1 MIAALK
7 RAVRR
12 TGSSLLRATS
22 HGARPIPP
30 AHWGLG
36 YDAAGELAA
45 DGVPLRALLDRWGSP
60 LHVVLGERLVE
71 HAEAVRD
78 GGCELFYSCKTN
90 PVAGVLGLLRETRA
104 GIEVISPYELWLAL
118 RCGFRPD
125 EIIYNGPARTEASL
139 REAVELGILAIN
151 VNHRAEIPL
160 LARIARET
168 GRRPRVGVRVVVPGG
183 WTGQFGVPVAGGGAL
198 AAYREALDT
207 GVLDVVAIHAHRG
220 HLIRSAAELTAFAD
234 AVLDFAAELHRAL
247 GLALELFDFGGSLA
261 VPSVAG
267 LRARDQRLNRTFGVP
282 LPAPDPDTTLSL
294 GDYARTLAERTHTWA
309 RSLGLP
315 APRVIV
321 EAGRA
326 VTSDAQLLLASV
338 VTLTRPADRTFA
350 VLDAG
355 INLAE
360 PVPHEYHQLFP
371 LRRGEPEET
380 YALAGPICSP
390 ADILYP
396 SVALPRLHPGDAV
409 AIMDSGAYFVP
420 FSTPFSFPRPAI
432 VLLRD
437 GRDTL
442 LRRAERF
449 DDLAA
454 LDLEPTVEVGAALST
469 EGIW

>member
-12 TGSSLLRATS
+12 TGTALLRATFS
-22 HGARPIPP
+22 RGPGIAP

-36 YDAAGELAA
+36 YDASGELAA
-45 DGVPLRALLDRWGSP
+45 DGVPLRALLERWGSP
-60 LHVVLGERLVE
+60 LHVVLGDRLVE
-71 HAEAVRD
+71 HAASVRR
-78 GGCELFYSCKTN
+78 GGSELFYSCKTN
-90 PVAGVLGLLRETRA
+90 PVAGVLSLLRETGA
-104 GIEVISPYELWLAL
+104 GIEVISAYELWLAL

-125 EIIYNGPARTEASL
+125 EIVYNGPAKSEASL

-168 GRRPRVGVRVVVPGG
+168 GCRPRVGVRVVVPGG
-183 WTGQFGVPVAGGGAL
+183 WAGQFGVPIAGGGAL
-198 AAYREALDT
+198 AAYREALGT
-207 GVLDVVAIHAHRG
+207 GLLDVVAIHAHRG
-220 HLIRSAAELTAFAD
+220 HLVRSAAELTGFAD
-234 AVLDFAAELHRAL
+234 AVLDFAAELYRSL

-267 LRARDQRLNRTFGVP
+267 LRARDKRLNRTFGVP
-282 LPAPDPDTTLSL
+282 LPPPDPGATLSL
-294 GDYARTLAERTHTWA
+294 FEYARTLAERTHA
-309 RSLGLP
+309 RAAREGWP
-315 APRVIV
+315 EPRVIV

-338 VTLTRPADRTFA
+338 TTLTRPADRTFA
-350 VLDAG
+350 ILDAG
-355 INLAE
+355 INVAE

-371 LRRGEPEET
+371 LRRGAPDEQ

-396 SVALPRLHPGDAV
+396 SVRLPRLHPGDAV

-432 VLLRD
+432 VLLRG

-442 LRRAERF
+442 LRRAETF

-454 LDLEPTVEVGAALST
+454 LDVEPAPAMETVP
-469 EGIW
+469 